1 MKIYYNEF
9 KIKNPTAKTYKQA
22 DVSYEVGD
30 IHSTKRVLKAL
41 KIALDALKETDAQ
54 SVTITLVKEV
64 K

>member
-9 KIKNPTAKTYKQA
+9 KIKNPSAKTYKQA
-22 DVSYEVGD
+22 DVSFEVGD
-30 IHSTKRVLKAL
+30 IHSSKRAHKAL
-41 KIALDALKETDAQ
+41 QMALDALKESDVQ

>member
-1 MKIYYNEF
+1 MKVYYNEF

-30 IHSTKRVLKAL
+30 IHSSKRIYKAL
-41 KIALDALKETDAQ
+41 QIALDALKETDVQ